1 MSPPLLKTSVIIED
15 LIIPEKEGKQPSTKY
30 FFVYSFI
37 AKVPVQRVL

>member
-15 LIIPEKEGKQPSTKY
+15 LTIPEKEGKQPSTKY

-37 AKVPVQRVL
+37 VKVPVQRVL